1 MRAAHARLLQAQWAA
16 IVAADPAAA
25 PSHAAAYALLLL
37 KAVSPLPH
45 VVQVRRA
52 WAEVHQEA
60 VHSAVAA
67 AALPAVRSV
76 VAAILP
82 EAVHSAA
89 AAAVQAVHSA
99 VVTTPLAVAV
109 HSAAVAVAVHSAE
122 VATAAVAVAAHSAEA
137 ATEAEA
143 MVVVADK
150 PLRKDFLFNRQ
161 IYKDIGLV
169 FR

>member
-16 IVAADPAAA
+16 IVAADPVAA
-25 PSHAAAYALLLL
+25 PSHAAACALLLL

-45 VVQVRRA
+45 VVRVRRA
-52 WAEVHQEA
+52 WAEVHREA
-60 VHSAVAA
+60 VHSAVA

-76 VAAILP
+76 VAAILL
-82 EAVHSAA
+82 EAVRSAVAA
-89 AAAVQAVHSA
+89 APPAVHSA
-99 VVTTPLAVAV
+99 VAVTPLAVAV

-150 PLRKDFLFNRQ
+150 PLRKDFFIQ
-161 IYKDIGLV
+161 
-169 FR
+169 